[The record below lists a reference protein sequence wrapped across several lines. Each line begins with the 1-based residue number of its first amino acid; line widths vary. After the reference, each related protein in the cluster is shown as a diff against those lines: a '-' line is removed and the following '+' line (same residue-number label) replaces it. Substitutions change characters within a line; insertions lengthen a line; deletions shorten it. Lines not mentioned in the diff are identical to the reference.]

1 MGQMD
6 SIEKSLQL
14 RLDESSAQ
22 NEHDGNILFEIVSKL
37 SVTVTYG

>member
-6 SIEKSLQL
+6 SIEKPLQL

-22 NEHDGNILFEIVSKL
+22 NEHDGNNSF
-37 SVTVTYG
+37 